1 MIDTLVL
8 LAGGL
13 ATRLKPVTETIPK
26 SMIEVAGKPF
36 IEHQLILIKK
46 NGISNVIICA
56 GKFGEIIQEF
66 TDRNNSFDLNI
77 KYSFDGSKLLG
88 TGGAV
93 LKALEV
99 AGENFFVMYGDSYLT
114 AEFRE
119 IGNYFISNDANGLM
133 TVYRNEN
140 KFDKSNVEYSDGK
153 IIRYDKKS
161 ADDKM
166 KFIDYGLGI
175 FNRSA
180 FNEFKDQDVF
190 DLERVYQSLL
200 LKDQLT
206 GYEVKERFYEI
217 GSFNGLEETKK
228 FLSEKKADQAKEF

>member
-217 GSFNGLEETKK
+217 GSFEGLEETRKI
-228 FLSEKKADQAKEF
+228 LSSKQQTFW